1 MLSLGLFV
9 CLVLGTVWSLTPAR
23 QVLETF
29 FALVPC
35 VLFLSSSLIS
45 NLLFDGWVAFV
56 AVLVGQ
62 LLSLFLMLS
71 IGHRIRDRRMR
82 EIIEAA

>member
-1 MLSLGLFV
+1 MI
-9 CLVLGTVWSLTPAR
+9 LGTVWSLTPAR
-23 QVLETF
+23 EVLETF
-29 FALVPC
+29 LALVPC
-35 VLFLSSSLIS
+35 VLFVASSLIS
-45 NLLFDGWVAFV
+45 TLLFDGWIEFV

-62 LLSLFLMLS
+62 LLSLSLMLS